1 MLRNKYLNT
10 VALGALVAIGLGTS
24 AFAQTAPSAD
34 QTPNEVVIVTATKRA
49 ERLVDVPISL
59 SVVGGRD
66 IQQTGM
72 RELRETAAYIPNVII
87 SQNNDYGSTVTIR
100 GVGANSRNIGF
111 DSRVGVYVDG
121 IYMGQSPSLNQELL
135 DVTQVEVLRGPQGTL
150 FGKDT
155 VAGAVNMITRKP
167 GQEFAASLGASL
179 GNLSYTELKGM
190 VNIPLSETL
199 SFRAQAMHKERDGYI
214 RNTVTGNDLG
224 SVDKTAYR
232 AQLRWMPN
240 DHFEANLSID
250 GLNASS
256 LLFNGEPIT
265 DILGLFPRPLDRQVA
280 FWRDPNESR
289 DLIGSALTLEY
300 KTPSG
305 MTLKSLTGWR
315 NTQAH
320 FINTTDYS
328 PTNLVSVDYAEEY
341 DQLSQEFQIISADT
355 KPLTWVAGVYLYR
368 QDSDT
373 NRDVIFGTRFNEDF
387 IGYLC
392 TLGAAGPAPST
403 CFLGA
408 PDSDTGPWAAAL
420 GFGPEGS
427 KVFNRG
433 TVKTKSYAIFATA
446 NYDLSDRL
454 QLGLG
459 GRYSVVDKSVNWLL
473 DGRNSGFFGIGT
485 TRVGTT
491 VAPLVNDRTDT
502 SFTPTVSLTYKVNSA
517 TSVYGRYATGF
528 KSGGF
533 NLDYI
538 NANELAANSGLEFD
552 KETVATYEIGVKTLT
567 PRFNLSAA
575 VFWSD
580 FSDYQVNQFIVLDP
594 TRNPPLTSI
603 RITNAAS
610 VNTRGL
616 EVEASYKVTP
626 NFRLQGSLGL
636 LDAKFDSFPGGATGG
651 ASASGKT
658 LPNAPEVS
666 LTLGGNYSHQLPSL
680 AGKLIVRTD
689 MSYVS
694 DVFMSVDNTR
704 TATYGAAAGT
714 PAFGVAE
721 ANTVFN
727 ASLGFLPDSDR
738 FSIFLWGRNL
748 NDENGVYLD
757 FQDFFGTKV
766 RFPGVGR
773 TYGADLV
780 IKF

>member
-1 MLRNKYLNT
+1 MLKNSFYNT
-10 VALGALVAIGLGTS
+10 VGLGALIAIGFSNT
-24 AFAQTAPSAD
+24 AFAQSAPSAETV
-34 QTPNEVVIVTATKRA
+34 QSEVVIVTATKRS

-59 SVVGGRD
+59 SVIGGRD
-66 IQQTGM
+66 IQQTGI

-87 SQNNDYGSTVTIR
+87 SQNNDYGSSVTIR

-167 GQEFAASLGASL
+167 GQDFAATIGASL
-179 GNLSYTELKGM
+179 GNLGYTEIKGM
-190 VNIPLSETL
+190 VNIPLSETV
-199 SFRAQAMHKERDGYI
+199 SFRAQAMKKERDGYI
-214 RNTVTGNDLG
+214 RNTITGNDLS
-224 SVDKTAYR
+224 SVDKFAYR
-232 AQLRWMPN
+232 AQLRWMPSDN
-240 DHFEANLSID
+240 FEANLSID

-265 DILGLFPRPLDRQVA
+265 DILGLFPRPLDRKVA
-280 FWRDPNESR
+280 FWRDPHESR

-305 MTLKSLTGWR
+305 LTLKSLTGWR

-328 PTNLVSVDYAEEY
+328 PTNLVSVDYSEEY
-341 DQLSQEFQIISADT
+341 DQLSQEFQVISADT

-368 QDSDT
+368 QNSDT
-373 NRDVIFGTRFNEDF
+373 NRDVIFGDRFNEDF

-392 TLGAAGPAPST
+392 SLGAAGPAPSS
-403 CFLGA
+403 CVLGA
-408 PDSDTGPWAAAL
+408 PDSVTGPWAAAL

-433 TVKTKSYAIFATA
+433 TVKTNSYAIFATA
-446 NYDLSDRL
+446 NYNLSDRL

-485 TRVGTT
+485 TRVAGN

-502 SFTPTVSLTYKVNSA
+502 SFTPTVSLTYKVNPT

-552 KETVATYEIGVKTLT
+552 KETVATYEVGLKTLT
-567 PRFNLSAA
+567 PRLNISAA
-575 VFWSD
+575 AFWSE

-594 TRNPPLTSI
+594 NRNPPLTSI

-610 VNTRGL
+610 VVTKGV
-616 EVEASYKVTP
+616 EIEASYKVTP
-626 NFRLQGSLGL
+626 NFRIQGSLGL
-636 LDAKFDSFPGGATGG
+636 LDAVFDNFPGGATGG
-651 ASASGKT
+651 TSASGKT
-658 LPNAPEVS
+658 LPNAPELS
-666 LTLGGNYSHQLPSL
+666 LTLGGQYYHQLPSL
-680 AGKLIVRTD
+680 GGKMVLRADLTH
-689 MSYVS
+689 VS
-694 DVFMSVDNTR
+694 EIFLSVDNTR

-714 PAFGVAE
+714 PAFGVAD
-721 ANTVFN
+721 ASTSYN
-727 ASLGFLPDSDR
+727 ASLGFLPDNDR
-738 FSIFLWGRNL
+738 YSVFIWGRNL
-748 NDENGVYLD
+748 TDERDVYLD

-766 RFPGVGR
+766 RFPGIGR

-780 IKF
+780 FKF

>member
-1 MLRNKYLNT
+1 MLKNRYFNT
-10 VALGALVAIGLGTS
+10 VALSALLAMGFGGGAV
-24 AFAQTAPSAD
+24 AQTAPSAD
-34 QTPNEVVIVTATKRA
+34 APQSEVVIVTATKRA

-66 IQQTGM
+66 IQQTGI
-72 RELRETAAYIPNVII
+72 RELRETATYIPNVII

-135 DVTQVEVLRGPQGTL
+135 DVVQVEVLRGPQGTL

-167 GQEFAASLGASL
+167 GQEFAASIGASL
-179 GNLSYTELKGM
+179 GNLGYTELKGM
-190 VNIPLSETL
+190 VNIPLSETV
-199 SFRAQAMHKERDGYI
+199 SFRAQAMKKERDGYI
-214 RNTVTGNDLG
+214 RNTITGNDLG
-224 SVDKTAYR
+224 SVDKFAYR

-240 DHFEANLSID
+240 DNFEANLSID
-250 GLNASS
+250 GLNATS

-280 FWRDPNESR
+280 FWRDPHESR

-300 KTPSG
+300 KTASG
-305 MTLKSLTGWR
+305 LTLKSLTGWR

-328 PTNLVSVDYAEEY
+328 PTNLVSVDYTEEY

-368 QDSDT
+368 QNSDT

-392 TLGAAGPAPST
+392 SLGALGPVPPT
-403 CFLGA
+403 CFSGA
-408 PDSDTGPWAAAL
+408 SDAATAPIAAAV

-433 TVKTKSYAIFATA
+433 TVKTESYAIFATA
-446 NYDLSDRL
+446 NYNLSERL
-454 QLGLG
+454 LLGLG

-485 TRVGTT
+485 TRVGGV
-491 VAPLVNDRTDT
+491 VAPLVNDRSDT
-502 SFTPTVSLTYKVNSA
+502 SFTPTLSLTYKVNNA

-552 KETVATYEIGVKTLT
+552 KETVATYEVGIKTLT

-575 VFWSD
+575 LFYSE

-610 VNTRGL
+610 VVTKGL
-616 EVEASYKVTP
+616 EIEASYKVTP

-651 ASASGKT
+651 TSASGKT

-666 LTLGGNYSHQLPSL
+666 VTLGGQYNHQLPAL
-680 AGKLIVRTD
+680 NGKLVVRADVSHVSEIFQNVDNVRTG
-689 MSYVS
+689 
-694 DVFMSVDNTR
+694 R
-704 TATYGAAAGT
+704 YGAAAGT
-714 PAFGVAE
+714 FAFGVAD
-721 ANTVFN
+721 ANTAIN
-727 ASLGFLPDSDR
+727 ASLGFLPNNDR

-748 NDENGVYLD
+748 DDSNGVYLD